1 MAFQGFCS
9 LTEEWINTAIDS
21 CVDPGLFLPFSTFH
35 CHPKRRC
42 NSFWA
47 VLPQTIW
54 CIHMDALP
62 GLSGARGPLT
72 GNLSRSGFAGGETRT
87 PQTGFKV
94 RPLHRGRGQAKL
106 SSYPKSLVFQ
116 ISLISRKLSGT
127 APAGRAD
134 PNCDFF
140 QAREAPP
147 GQTGSD
153 HSA

>member
-1 MAFQGFCS
+1 MTHVLIQGYFYPS
-9 LTEEWINTAIDS
+9 APSIVIPKEGATASGQSSHRRSDI
-21 CVDPGLFLPFSTFH
+21 STWMH
-35 CHPKRRC
+35 CLGSQEHGDLLQET
-42 NSFWA
+42 SA
-47 VLPQTIW
+47 
-54 CIHMDALP
+54 
-62 GLSGARGPLT
+62 GAG
-72 GNLSRSGFAGGETRT
+72 SRAGETRT